1 MNDVPDHYDR
11 FPALGCFADYRRVD
25 FPLHFSKLVVAS
37 GTMH

>member
-11 FPALGCFADYRRVD
+11 FPALGYFADYRRVD

-37 GTMH
+37 ETMH